1 MTKRSADDT
10 HLIET
15 KIASEDIFDGKLLH
29 VKRDTVRLP
38 DGGTATREYIMHPG
52 AVMIVPRLPDGR
64 LLFERQ
70 YRYPLARVFIEFPAG
85 KIDHGEA
92 PEATAR
98 RELLEETGYEAAR
111 WLYLATLHPLI
122 TYSTERIDIY
132 LADELTHVGARLDS
146 GEFVETFAASLDEAL
161 AWLDRGEVTDVKTML
176 GLLLLARRAAP
187 QPKE

>member
-1 MTKRSADDT
+1 VKKKDA

-15 KIASEDIFDGKLLH
+15 KIASEDIFRGKLLH

-38 DGGTATREYIMHPG
+38 DDGTATREYIVHPG
-52 AVMIVPRLPDGR
+52 AVMIVPRLPDGT

-70 YRYPLARVFIEFPAG
+70 YRYPLDRIFIEFPAG
-85 KIDHGEA
+85 KIDSDET

-111 WLYLATLHPLI
+111 WSYLATLHPLI

-132 LADELTHVGARLDS
+132 VADELKHVGAKLDH
-146 GEFVETFAASLDEAL
+146 GEFVETFSATLDEAL
-161 AWLDRGEVTDVKTML
+161 DWLDRGEITDVKTML
-176 GLLLLARRAAP
+176 GLLLLARGTRV
-187 QPKE
+187 QSKR